1 MWAKQRHFVLEGGG
15 VRLAI
20 TKDRKKELV
29 EEYRRLF
36 EGSRGHVLTS
46 YSGVT
51 VADLEGLRKKLREVG
66 GEFHIVKNSL
76 MKLVFD
82 EAGVDAPDDVFV
94 GTTAIGFATDDIP
107 AVAKAIVDLAKEG
120 EALAVKGAIVE
131 GQVFTRAQV
140 ERLADLPP
148 LPVVQAQLLGV
159 IQAPSRRMASTVASS
174 VRQVVNVVKA
184 FADSGAPVAETS

>member
-1 MWAKQRHFVLEGGG
+1 
-15 VRLAI
+15 LAI
-20 TKDRKKELV
+20 TKQRKNELV
-29 EEYRRLF
+29 EEYRRLI

-51 VADLEGLRKKLREVG
+51 VTDLEELRRKLREVG

-76 MKLVFD
+76 MKLVLE
-82 EAGVDAPDDVFV
+82 EAGMSAPENAFE

-120 EALAVKGAIVE
+120 ELLKVKGAIVE
-131 GQVFTRAQV
+131 GQIFSRAQV
-140 ERLADLPP
+140 ERLANLPP
-148 LPVVQAQLLGV
+148 LPVVQAQFLGV
-159 IQAPSRRMASTVASS
+159 LQAPGRRVASVVASS

-184 FADSGAPVAETS
+184 YADSGAPAAETG

>member
-1 MWAKQRHFVLEGGG
+1 M
-15 VRLAI
+15 AI
-20 TKDRKKELV
+20 TKERKKELV
-29 EEYRRLF
+29 EEYRRLV
-36 EGSRGHVLTS
+36 EGSRGHVLAS

-51 VADLEGLRKKLREVG
+51 VSDLEELRKKLREIG

-76 MKLVFD
+76 IKLVLE
-82 EAGVDAPDDVFV
+82 EAGLGTPEGAFE

-120 EALAVKGAIVE
+120 ELLRVKGGIID
-131 GQVFTRAQV
+131 GQVFSKAQV

-159 IQAPSRRMASTVASS
+159 LQAPGRRVASVVAGS

-184 FADSGAPVAETS
+184 YADTGAPAPEAG